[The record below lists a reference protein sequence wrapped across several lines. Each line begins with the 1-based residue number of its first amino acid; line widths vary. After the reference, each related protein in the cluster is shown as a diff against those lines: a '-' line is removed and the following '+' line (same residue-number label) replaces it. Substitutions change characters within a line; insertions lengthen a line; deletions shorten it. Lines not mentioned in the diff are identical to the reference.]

1 VLGES
6 VFGLVASLARES
18 GLEEHLGA
26 ADEFFTDHNF
36 VLVGKLVDFG
46 SAVAFVGSLELS
58 IEIRGNLSVLDL
70 HLLTLLEDFGVSD
83 GVSLWI
89 NVKAE
94 ASVVPLLLPE
104 LEHVLGEVLT
114 TDVYFGGGVGNSET
128 LIDRYSVCNTV
139 SRINDSSSSPSSG
152 KQTHYSLV
160 SEVEL
165 GDLVLFKTK
174 IEEKLNNL
182 NFEYCNLQ

>member
-1 VLGES
+1 VLGET
-6 VFGLVASLARES
+6 VFGLVAGLARES

-26 ADEFFTDHNF
+26 ADEFFTDNDF

-46 SAVAFVGSLELS
+46 SAVAFVGCFELS
-58 IEIRGNLSVLDL
+58 IEIRSDLSVLDL
-70 HLLTLLEDFGVSD
+70 HLLAPLEDFSVTN

-89 NVKAE
+89 YVKAE

-104 LEHVLGEVLT
+104 LEHVLSEVLT
-114 TDVYFGGGVGNSET
+114 TDVYFGGGVRNSET

-139 SRINDSSSSPSSG
+139 SRINHSSGSPSGG

-165 GDLVLFKTK
+165 GDLVLFKK
-174 IEEKLNNL
+174 
-182 NFEYCNLQ
+182 